1 MNKLSF
7 ILMLILT
14 SLFINKS
21 EAQTSQKKEPARL
34 NHIAMYVTDLE
45 KTAHFYTSIFN
56 LPIIEE
62 PFKQG
67 THVWLSLGGSVEMH
81 LIKSDQ
87 KRIEHAKSDHLCFSV
102 NSIEEFTNKLKEH
115 KINYGDWN
123 GKPNEV
129 TVRVDGVK
137 QIFLQDPDGH
147 WLEVN
152 DVK

>member
-7 ILMLILT
+7 IFMLILT
-14 SLFINKS
+14 SFFTSKS
-21 EAQTSQKKEPARL
+21 LAQTSQNNEVARL

-45 KTAHFYTSIFN
+45 KTANFYTSIFN
-56 LPIIEE
+56 LPVIEE

-102 NSIEEFTNKLKEH
+102 NSIEDFTKKLKEQ

-123 GKPNEV
+123 GTPDKL
-129 TVRVDGVK
+129 TIRVDGVK
-137 QIFLQDPDGH
+137 QLFLQDPDGH

-152 DVK
+152 DAK

>member
-1 MNKLSF
+1 MKKLSF

-14 SLFINKS
+14 IFFPNKS
-21 EAQTSQKKEPARL
+21 EAQTPQNKEPARL
-34 NHIAMYVTDLE
+34 NHIAMYVTDLD

-56 LPIIEE
+56 LPVIEE

-67 THVWLSLGGSVEMH
+67 THVWLSLGGSAQMH

-102 NSIEEFTNKLKEH
+102 NSIEDFIDKLKQQKVH
-115 KINYGDWN
+115 YGDWN
-123 GKPNEV
+123 GNPNTH

-152 DVK
+152 DAK